1 MQARMA
7 YRFFVGTSPN
17 LSLEDKRR
25 LAEEATVYGD
35 IIMLDTLDTYNRL
48 PFVCFLLLLEREL
61 FFFLKILRFL
71 FCFSCNT

>member
-48 PFVCFLLLLEREL
+48 PFVCF
-61 FFFLKILRFL
+61 FIIIG
-71 FCFSCNT
+71 T